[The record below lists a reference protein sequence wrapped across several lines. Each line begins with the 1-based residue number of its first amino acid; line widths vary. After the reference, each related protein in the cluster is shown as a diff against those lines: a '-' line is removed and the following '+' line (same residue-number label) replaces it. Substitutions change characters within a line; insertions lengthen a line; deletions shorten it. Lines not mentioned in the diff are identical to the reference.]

1 VRNPREKASTKS
13 FREEEAM
20 FIELVVRSLG
30 VNSVPF
36 VFITDLCCVF
46 ALMMIFKWSLNVF

>member
-1 VRNPREKASTKS
+1 VKASTKS

-20 FIELVVRSLG
+20 FVRSLG